1 MSRLRLIFYIIFFY
15 FYTNNIFMSYLI
27 FILIGAIN
35 GLFSSGAGQ
44 LLIFYLVYILKRD
57 TKLSREY
64 SLTIMPII
72 SIPTFIIYRTKSS
85 IDITMSF
92 IFIVISLVF
101 GFLGNKMMKKVNPNL
116 LNLISGIFLVLITG
130 ISLWRTL

>member
-72 SIPTFIIYRTKSS
+72 SIPTFIIYCTKSS

-101 GFLGNKMMKKVNPNL
+101 GFLGNKDDEK
-116 LNLISGIFLVLITG
+116 T
-130 ISLWRTL
+130 

>member
-15 FYTNNIFMSYLI
+15 FYTNNIFLYVYL

-72 SIPTFIIYRTKSS
+72 SIPTFIIYCTKSS

>member
-72 SIPTFIIYRTKSS
+72 SIPTFIIYCTKSS

-92 IFIVISLVF
+92 IFIVI
-101 GFLGNKMMKKVNPNL
+101 
-116 LNLISGIFLVLITG
+116 FLVLITG

>member
-1 MSRLRLIFYIIFFY
+1 
-15 FYTNNIFMSYLI
+15 MSYLI